1 MDRPLL
7 ASPSWERRATSLLA
21 RPVVAPVWQS
31 CPGPS
36 TPDLPSR
43 QDPPPHPPNTAR
55 MEPVNEYI
63 AALRSQLA
71 TDRALEGAHRP
82 ALATLLERLRPGAT
96 AVNEPSRI
104 ECGAPDIAI
113 TRAGVAIGYV
123 ECKDID
129 ADLRKTE
136 KSEQLKRYREALPNL
151 ILTDYLEFRWYVEG
165 KLQREACLGRLEA
178 DGRTLRTTHDGME
191 SVLELLRAFAE
202 HDAPQIGTAKELAQ
216 RMASLARMIRHAT
229 LEVLKAE
236 GGTGDVAR
244 GTGVPPV
251 NGPVVHDRDS
261 HATRCGTGVPPVNST
276 PLHER
281 DAHATPGPLHAQ
293 LQAFREVLVPGLS
306 EDDFADM
313 YAQTIAYGLFAA
325 RHNHFGS
332 QPFAR
337 QSAAW
342 DLPKTNPFLQKLFN
356 EIAGPALDSRIAW
369 IVDDLAHLLAVA
381 SMDSVMQDFAARTG
395 REDPVVHF
403 YETFLREY
411 DPKLREVRGVYYTPE
426 PVVSYIV
433 RSVDHIL
440 KTEFDM
446 PDGLAD
452 ERVFILDPACGTG
465 TFLFFTI
472 RLIHDFV
479 VAKYGGGPGRA
490 TCATSC

>member
-1 MDRPLL
+1 
-7 ASPSWERRATSLLA
+7 
-21 RPVVAPVWQS
+21 
-31 CPGPS
+31 
-36 TPDLPSR
+36 
-43 QDPPPHPPNTAR
+43 
-55 MEPVNEYI
+55 
-63 AALRSQLA
+63 
-71 TDRALEGAHRP
+71 
-82 ALATLLERLRPGAT
+82 
-96 AVNEPSRI
+96 
-104 ECGAPDIAI
+104 
-113 TRAGVAIGYV
+113 
-123 ECKDID
+123 
-129 ADLRKTE
+129 
-136 KSEQLKRYREALPNL
+136 
-151 ILTDYLEFRWYVEG
+151 
-165 KLQREACLGRLEA
+165 
-178 DGRTLRTTHDGME
+178 
-191 SVLELLRAFAE
+191 
-202 HDAPQIGTAKELAQ
+202 
-216 RMASLARMIRHAT
+216 
-229 LEVLKAE
+229 
-236 GGTGDVAR
+236 
-244 GTGVPPV
+244 
-251 NGPVVHDRDS
+251 
-261 HATRCGTGVPPVNST
+261 VNST